1 MSSVVVIGPGRAGL
15 SLAVALAGSGAYREV
30 ALCGRHPQPPD
41 HPAAAHPRIRY
52 VYGLEPLADDVRC
65 VVLAVPDD
73 GLPDVAYALSGL
85 GPTPAGC
92 AAFHL
97 SGSLGTE
104 VLEPLHHAGFGVGS
118 FHPLVAFSDPSRGPS
133 RMAEAWVAVT
143 AAPEPYRVAQELAY
157 AVGSEVFAVPAF
169 RRPLFHAA
177 TSMIAGVLEPLVT
190 HSSNLLEQAGIESD
204 DATHALVAL
213 VRSSLDRLEEGAAGA
228 GLGGEPTD
236 AETVALHL
244 RALDPQD
251 AVTYA
256 VFAREALR
264 LAEAEGRL
272 AEPASREAIEREL
285 ERVLQSEPS
294 GAGAGH

>member
-30 ALCGRHPQPPD
+30 ALFGRHRLPPD
-41 HPAAAHPRIRY
+41 HPAVAHPRIRY
-52 VYGLEPLADDVRC
+52 VYGLEPLAEDVRC
-65 VVLAVPDD
+65 VLLAVRED
-73 GLPDVAYALSGL
+73 GLPEVAHALASQ
-85 GPTPAGC
+85 GPAPAGC

-97 SGSLGTE
+97 SGALGTE

-118 FHPLVAFSDPSRGPS
+118 FHPLVAFSDPARGAS
-133 RMAEAWVAVT
+133 WMAEAWIAVT

-157 AVGSEVFAVPAF
+157 AVGAEVFAVPAF

-177 TSMIAGVLEPLVT
+177 TSMVAGVVKPLLA
-190 HSSNLLEQAGIESD
+190 HSSNLLVQAGIEPG
-204 DATHALVAL
+204 DAMPALVAL
-213 VRSSLDRLEEGAAGA
+213 VRSSLDRLEEGPAGA
-228 GLGGEPTD
+228 DAAREGAPSD

-244 RALDPQD
+244 RALDPAD

-264 LAEAEGRL
+264 FAEAEGHL
-272 AEPASREAIEREL
+272 VEREAIEREL

-294 GAGAGH
+294 GAGAAN